1 MSDPSTPVDRDGVM
15 GRDPES
21 LRPLVDRKVEGERMA
36 EISAVETIRMPVT
49 TTYHGVEVT
58 EDYRWLEDAGSEET
72 RAWTEAWHE
81 RTMAYLTALPSHD
94 DIRRRAAEILEVDS
108 TSYADPRRAGAA
120 YFALKFQPP
129 KQQPFLVTLTD
140 VGDTTSEHV
149 LIDPN
154 AIDSSGATTIDWYVP
169 SPDGRL
175 VAVSLSSHGT
185 EDGTL
190 HLYDAT
196 TGDIVDVQIPRVNN
210 GTAGGS
216 MAWRGDATGF
226 WYTRHPAPG
235 ERRDE
240 DMGFFEEVWFHE
252 IGGASA
258 DRHDLAGAFAAD
270 RIVENYLSSSPDGRW
285 ALDRAQKGDG
295 GEWQLFVRPQDGGDW
310 WMLADIPS
318 KVVDAA
324 FGRDAIF
331 LLSLKDAPH
340 GQILKLPMALGATV
354 ADASVVVPHSS
365 LTIERVA
372 VTEGQLWV
380 LDLDGGPSGLRAF
393 SHAGEPLPPVEVP
406 AVCAVEGMTRLGDD
420 EVVYSLETFVSPRSW
435 WVAADAEM
443 APRRTALDTTTSLD
457 FSGFE
462 VRRVF
467 ATSDDGT
474 HVPVNLIAT
483 IGTLDDC
490 PAPTMLTAYGG
501 FGISLKPWFD
511 PGRLLWVE
519 QGAVLAIA
527 NIRGGGEYGEQ
538 WHHAGRL
545 LSKQTCFDDFAACAR
560 HLTSTGVTTTEQL
573 AIRGGSNGGLLMG
586 AVLTQH
592 PDIARAV
599 IAEVPVL
606 DMLRVELHPNGAF
619 NVTEFGT
626 VEDPEL
632 FAAMYA
638 YSPYH
643 RVVDGTAYP
652 AVLLTAGEFDP
663 RVDAYHAKKMAAR
676 LQAATSS
683 DDPVL
688 LRIESGGHG
697 LGQSLDQMVGLL
709 TDVHAFAFAQLGIA
723 WSR

>member
-1 MSDPSTPVDRDGVM
+1 MED
-15 GRDPES
+15 
-21 LRPLVDRKVEGERMA
+21 
-36 EISAVETIRMPVT
+36 RMPSETTRVPVI

-58 EDYRWLEDAGSEET
+58 DDYAWLEDAGSGET
-72 RAWTEAWHE
+72 QAWTVAQHE
-81 RTMAYLTALPSHD
+81 RTTAYLKTLPSYD
-94 DIRRRAAEILEVDS
+94 DIRRRAGEILEVGS
-108 TSYADPRRAGAA
+108 TSYSDPRRAGAT
-120 YFALKFQPP
+120 YLVLKHQPP

-140 VGDTTSEHV
+140 LGDVATERV
-149 LIDPN
+149 LVDPNSIDP
-154 AIDSSGATTIDWYVP
+154 SGATTIDWYVP

-175 VAVSLSSHGT
+175 VAVSMSSHGT
-185 EDGTL
+185 EEGTL
-190 HLYDAT
+190 HLFDVT
-196 TGDIVDVQIPRVNN
+196 TNDLVDVLIARVNS

-216 MAWRGDATGF
+216 MAWRGDSSGF
-226 WYTRHPAPG
+226 WFTHHPAPG
-235 ERRDE
+235 ERREE
-240 DMGFFEEVWFHE
+240 DSGFFQEVWFHE
-252 IGGASA
+252 MGGKMD
-258 DRHDLAGAFAAD
+258 DRRDLAVSVADD
-270 RIVENYLSSSPDGRW
+270 RIVEHHLSSSPDGRW
-285 ALDRAQKGDG
+285 VLDRAQKGDG
-295 GEWQLFVRPQDGGDW
+295 GEWQLFVRSQDGGDW
-310 WMLADIPS
+310 WMLADIPT

-324 FGRDAIF
+324 FGPDAIF
-331 LLSLKDAPH
+331 LLSSDEAPH
-340 GQILKLPMALGATV
+340 GQILKLPIARGATV
-354 ADASVVVPHSS
+354 ADAAVVVPQSAQ
-365 LTIERVA
+365 TIEGLA
-372 VTEGQLWV
+372 VTDGRLWV
-380 LDLDGGPSGLRAF
+380 LDMDGGPSGLRAF
-393 SHAGEPLPPVEVP
+393 SHQGEPLPAVELP
-406 AVCAVEGMTRLGDD
+406 PVCAIDEVTRLGDD
-420 EVVYSLETFVSPRSW
+420 EVAYSVETFVAPRSW
-435 WVAADAEM
+435 WVAADAEP
-443 APRRTALDTTTSLD
+443 APRRTALGTTTSLD

-474 HVPVNLIAT
+474 QVPVTLIAR
-483 IGTLDDC
+483 IGVLDAG

-501 FGISLKPWFD
+501 FAISLKPWFV
-511 PGRLLWVE
+511 PGRLLWLE

-527 NIRGGGEYGEQ
+527 NIRGGGEYGEA

-545 LSKQTCFDDFAACAR
+545 LTKQNCFDDFAACAR
-560 HLTSTGVTTTEQL
+560 HLVSTNVTTVEQL

-632 FAAMYA
+632 FAALYA

-643 RVVDGTAYP
+643 RVVDGTPYP

-676 LQAATSS
+676 LQGATSS
-683 DDPVL
+683 GNPIL

-697 LGQSLDQMVGLL
+697 IGQSLDQMVRLL
-709 TDVHAFAFAQLGIA
+709 TDVHAFAFAQLGVA